1 MNERQ
6 QSFWLSEA
14 ATRVHTIPL
23 TTATNNPFTRVLQAA
38 TFPRSRT
45 GSNDTGTAHDRRNSF
60 ANVARAAAACYSM
73 RATHTAGTCH
83 KSIHLHRYSCKQRP
97 FGRTRIQGT
106 PRSTGYTHAA
116 LASWL
121 HRGRPDTAHQ
131 RRPAEESLPRFHT
144 PSPTTAS
151 SSRYSRTRDTEPNHL
166 RATHNNSVAP

>member
-73 RATHTAGTCH
+73 RATHTAGTLPQIHTPTSVQLQAASVRQDSDTGNSPKYGLHTCCI
-83 KSIHLHRYSCKQRP
+83 SILASPRTARHGTPETTRRGEPATISYAFPDYCKQQPLQQDSRH
-97 FGRTRIQGT
+97 RTQPPT
-106 PRSTGYTHAA
+106 S
-116 LASWL
+116 
-121 HRGRPDTAHQ
+121 
-131 RRPAEESLPRFHT
+131 HT
-144 PSPTTAS
+144 Q
-151 SSRYSRTRDTEPNHL
+151 
-166 RATHNNSVAP
+166 